1 MSKHVFPLLL
11 DGAAQTVSSTPATWN
26 TLTSFINVTIGTNT
40 TVKLPIVDA
49 NGGGIKPGSLLRV
62 SWSASSITNGHAVTI
77 TNHSDQ
83 TIKTLDTAGESA
95 TAVFDGTKW
104 VFIAED
110 SSNGNLSATNL
121 AVTGTLSASGAVT
134 LSNNLTVSGTTTL
147 NGNTT
152 IGNAATDTVGFFG
165 VSQPVAQPAAA
176 TQAAVTTAG
185 SATYSQAEMA
195 AVITLLN
202 KLRADLV
209 ALGLIKGSAA

>member
-40 TVKLPIVDA
+40 TVKLPIVNA

-62 SWSASSITNGHAVTI
+62 SWSVASITANNTVTI
-77 TNHSDQ
+77 TNHSNE
-83 TIKTLDTAGESA
+83 TIKTLDAAGESA

-110 SSNGNLSATNL
+110 SSNGNLSANNL
-121 AVTGTLSASGAVT
+121 AVTGTLSASGAVSLAST
-134 LSNNLTVSGTTTL
+134 LTVSGATAL

-152 IGNAATDTVGFFG
+152 IGNANTDTVGFFG
-165 VSQPVAQPAAA
+165 ATAVAQPAAA
-176 TQAAVTTAG
+176 TQAAVATAG

-202 KLRADLV
+202 KLRTDLV
-209 ALGLIKGSAA
+209 SLGLIKGAA